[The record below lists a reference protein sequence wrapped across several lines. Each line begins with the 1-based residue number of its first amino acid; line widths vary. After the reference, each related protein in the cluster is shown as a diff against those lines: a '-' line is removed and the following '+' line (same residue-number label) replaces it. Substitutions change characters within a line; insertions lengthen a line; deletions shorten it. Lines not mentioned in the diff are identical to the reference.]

1 MMFQEC
7 LGWKTYEYL
16 KNLYYEQIHALM
28 YSIYGNIN
36 LLSVLIVI
44 DF

>member
-1 MMFQEC
+1 MFGMENE
-7 LGWKTYEYL
+7 YEYL
-16 KNLYYEQIHALM
+16 KNLYYEQIYSLM
-28 YSIYGNIN
+28 YSIYGNNN